1 MARIDFPFVK
11 TYRDRHGRLRS
22 YFRRGTAKP
31 VALPGPQGSPEWI
44 DAYRSARAMSDA
56 AAPKHGESRTIPGSV
71 DDVVAAYLD
80 ISAASTSVFRT
91 LKPETQRSR
100 RYILEGFR
108 QKYGKLPLY
117 RVDGRGK
124 RIMLLTRPMVQQI
137 VNAKAST
144 PFAQRN
150 LIISL
155 HAVFDWAVGEGR
167 LPENP
172 AVGVTRVK
180 KASQGWATWT
190 EEQIGVYEATHPI
203 GTTPRLALTLFLYTG
218 ARLEDVR
225 GFGPHNI
232 HKGEFTYTQQKNEGK
247 ATAPVVIPVHPKLA
261 ETIAATTL
269 VGPRH
274 FLLTS
279 FGAPYT
285 VKGLGNAMRNW
296 ADAAGCNGVSA
307 HGLRKAAARRLA
319 ELGCSEHQIM
329 AMTGHASVSELTKYT
344 RAANRKQMGREAMAK
359 LIESGK

>member
-22 YFRRGTAKP
+22 YFRRGGAKP
-31 VALPGPQGSPEWI
+31 IALPGLQGSPEWI
-44 DAYRSARAMSDA
+44 DAYRHARAMSDA
-56 AAPKHGESRTIPGSV
+56 DAPKPGSSRTVPGSV
-71 DDVVAAYLD
+71 DDVVSAYLD
-80 ISAASTSVFRT
+80 ISASSTSLFKI

-100 RYILEGFR
+100 RWILEGFR
-108 QKYGKLPLY
+108 KKYGKLPLY

-144 PFAQRN
+144 PFAQKN

-155 HAVFDWAVGEGR
+155 HAVFDWAFKEGR
-167 LPENP
+167 FPENP

-180 KASQGWATWT
+180 KASQGWSTWT
-190 EEQIGVYEATHPI
+190 EEQISAYEATHPI

-218 ARLEDVR
+218 ARLADVR

-285 VKGLGNAMRNW
+285 VKGLGKAMRNW
-296 ADAAGCNGVSA
+296 ANAAGCTDVSA

-319 ELGCSEHQIM
+319 DLGCSNHQIM
-329 AMTGHASVSELTKYT
+329 AMTGHASVSELIKYT
-344 RAANRKQMGREAMAK
+344 GAADRKRMGREAMAK